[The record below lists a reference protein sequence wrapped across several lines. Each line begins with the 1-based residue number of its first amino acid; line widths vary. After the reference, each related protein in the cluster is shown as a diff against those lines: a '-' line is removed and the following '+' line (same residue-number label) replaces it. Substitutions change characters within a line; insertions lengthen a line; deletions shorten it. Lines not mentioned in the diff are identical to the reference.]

1 MVEMRLK
8 IVFLCL
14 VVFLWGCGGTVT
26 TVRRAARTPIRMVRV
41 GTFGAE
47 QLFSPMSICSDVYG
61 DIYVGDGARVGVEKF
76 GPDFSY
82 KTEFGEFGHGDNQL
96 LSPVDLSS
104 DGFYIYVVD
113 GRNERIARYDRY
125 GGFSKLIVP
134 VGADSFGSGWP
145 VALAVSRT
153 GEMYIAET
161 RPDQILALDEF
172 GRLKFAF
179 GHLGGISGLNRP
191 TSIAVGPS
199 SDIYVCDSGNRRV
212 AIYDP
217 FGGYLSEISGLGDP
231 SSVDVD
237 ESGNVFVSD
246 LSDGTVVCFD
256 QAGNRVTSLEGF
268 LSPRAIEVR
277 GDSTLLVVDTENGFV
292 AIYKIYYR

>member
-8 IVFLCL
+8 VVFLCL
-14 VVFLWGCGGTVT
+14 VVTFCGCGGAVMTVN
-26 TVRRAARTPIRMVRV
+26 RAARTPIKAVRI
-41 GTFGAE
+41 GTFGEE
-47 QLFSPMSICSDVYG
+47 QLLSPTSICSDIYG
-61 DIYVGDGARVGVEKF
+61 DIYVGDEARVGVEKF

-82 KTEFGEFGHGDNQL
+82 KTEFGEFGQGDSQL

-145 VALAVSRT
+145 VAVAVSRT

-191 TSIAVGPS
+191 TSIAVGPFS
-199 SDIYVCDSGNRRV
+199 NIYVCDSGNRRV
-212 AIYDP
+212 VIYDP
-217 FGGYLSEISGLGDP
+217 FGGYLSEISGLGNP

-237 ESGNVFVSD
+237 QSGNIFVSD
-246 LSDGTVVCFD
+246 LSDGSVVCFD
-256 QAGNRVTSLEGF
+256 QAGNRVISLEGF
-268 LSPRAIEVR
+268 LSPHAIEVR
-277 GDSTLLVVDTENGFV
+277 GDSILLVVDRENGFV
-292 AIYKIYYR
+292 AVHKIHYR